1 MFFSHLFHLPVLDG
15 AASTLIGLVL
25 AFVAIILI
33 IESRNLLIGES
44 ATKEKIKAIY
54 DIVDADPDVIKL
66 NSPLTMQMGP
76 DELLLALDVRFKTDL
91 TSGDLT
97 KAVQRLEKNIRGNL
111 PDVKKIFIEASNLA

>member
-1 MFFSHLFHLPVLDG
+1 VAEVSHYFHSPVLDG
-15 AASTLIGLVL
+15 ASSILIGLVL

-44 ATKEKIKAIY
+44 ATKEKIKTIY

-76 DELLLALDVRFKTDL
+76 DELLLALDVKFKNETTDL
-91 TSGDLT
+91 
-97 KAVQRLEKNIRGNL
+97 RLYK
-111 PDVKKIFIEASNLA
+111 